1 MKRGVYKVLL
11 LISLAIVI
19 GTMIFLTFN
28 KKSREI
34 KHDEIT
40 NSVSD
45 KVTFQIIQREISNKE
60 EKIISNKDIK
70 VGDTLTRKEDLLEL
84 ETASNIKVLEVNSTT
99 IKISR
104 EKIKYEISNETVNS
118 SEEEIVEELEY
129 GTTFSLSI
137 SEKEPCYPKDET
149 CPKEEAPR
157 YEYYGVFVKN

>member
-19 GTMIFLTFN
+19 GTMIFLAFN

-34 KHDEIT
+34 KPATT

-118 SEEEIVEELEY
+118 SEEEIIEELEY